1 MARSLDTYDR
11 IAIAE
16 IVVYAFFL
24 IGGVFLCF
32 KHGLKR
38 SSGWR
43 FLVILA
49 LARLIGSAMLLATIN
64 DPTNESL
71 YIGWMTLNGVGFGPL
86 ILMLLGLLGRLFES
100 INREG
105 REIVKPVYQRLIS
118 LLMLVAM
125 ILLIVGGTQA
135 DYTIV
140 NGTPKITYTPE
151 SRAGAALMI
160 VVLGFLVIETLLVIR
175 NQGYIAE
182 GEHRILIA
190 VLASLPF
197 VIVRLIYT
205 CVLILGNK
213 SQSVWFYLAGGVIME
228 IMVVL
233 ICEAVGFT
241 LQKVPPTTKAPESAQ
256 PSYSA

>member
-1 MARSLDTYDR
+1 MTQLNTYDR

-16 IVVYAFFL
+16 IVVYALFL

-86 ILMLLGLLGRLFES
+86 ILMLLGLLDRLFES
-100 INREG
+100 INRQG
-105 REIVKPVYQRLIS
+105 PQIVKPLYQRTIS

-125 ILLIVGGTQA
+125 VLLVVGGTNA

-140 NGTPKITYTPE
+140 NGTPKISYPVE
-151 SRAGAALMI
+151 SRVGAGLMI
-160 VVLGFLVIETLLVIR
+160 AVLVCLIIETVLVVR
-175 NQGYIAE
+175 NQGFIAQ

-190 VLASLPF
+190 VIASLPF
-197 VIVRLIYT
+197 VVVRLIYT

-213 SQSVWFYLAGGVIME
+213 SQGVWFYLAAGVIME
-228 IMVVL
+228 MVVVF

-241 LQKVPPTTKAPESAQ
+241 LQKVPPTPKDQETAQ
-256 PSYSA
+256 SSYNA

>member
-16 IVVYAFFL
+16 IIIYSFFL
-24 IGGVFLCF
+24 VGGAFLCF
-32 KHGLKR
+32 KHGLSR

-64 DPTNESL
+64 DPTNISL

-86 ILMLLGLLGRLFES
+86 ILMLLGLLDRLFGS

-105 REIVKPVYQRLIS
+105 RELVKPLYQRMIT

-140 NGTPKITYTPE
+140 NGSPKINYTTE
-151 SRAGAALMI
+151 SKAGAALMI
-160 VVLGFLVIETLLVIR
+160 VVLGFLVIEAALVVK

-213 SQSVWFYLAGGVIME
+213 SQTVWFYLGGGVIME

-241 LQKVPPTTKAPESAQ
+241 LQKVTPTTKALETEQ
-256 PSYSA
+256 PSYNA

>member
-1 MARSLDTYDR
+1 MTQLNTYER

-24 IGGVFLCF
+24 FGGVFLCF

-38 SSGWR
+38 SAGWR

-64 DPTNESL
+64 DPNNMSL

-86 ILMLLGLLGRLFES
+86 ILMLLGLLDRLFES
-100 INREG
+100 INRQG
-105 REIVKPVYQRLIS
+105 RQLIQPLYQRAVS

-125 ILLIVGGTQA
+125 ILLIVGGTNA
-135 DYTIV
+135 DYTVV
-140 NGTPKITYTPE
+140 NGTPKISYPVE
-151 SRAGAALMI
+151 SRIGAGLMVGVLAFLI
-160 VVLGFLVIETLLVIR
+160 FETVLVVR
-175 NQGYIAE
+175 NQGFIAE

-190 VLASLPF
+190 VIASLPF

-213 SQSVWFYLAGGVIME
+213 SQGVWFYLAGGVIME
-228 IMVVL
+228 MMVVI

-241 LQKVPPTTKAPESAQ
+241 LEKVTPKPKDAGTEQS
-256 PSYSA
+256 S